1 MQTGWSEGNQWG
13 TAKRRSV
20 RSSVFLPLV
29 MLKPERLG
37 DLLQG
42 FGNRRVSASPKL
54 QFVAPTNPWIHE
66 STAPWEQAWSTRF
79 PHSCHWYYSPHHW
92 YLYPHAWSS
101 VGSVGSVGS
110 RRPTGDNS
118 FWGWRQPGFSCG
130 CDMLWHVVT
139 CLWHLY
145 VWKGLVAS
153 EWHPHYHD
161 TMIYIDI
168 LWFTV
173 LVSYTPTQKPR
184 RHTRR
189 IYIQYVA
196 SIADLTQGQFR
207 RGRVDVVHNVH
218 IQVIKMRSLKDPSPW
233 FPWFPWSSR
242 LLGLPLL
249 SIEMFDFCRVLAR
262 LEQNGDDSKE
272 QCAVVLWLCAVFDT
286 LWHSVDGKVWESH
299 AKMISECYDS
309 SLFLGCSQ
317 HRRSVWGVNLKNQ
330 DYAFNVPRTCWRHP
344 ALSHFLDLLTH
355 SSCVAL

>member
-79 PHSCHWYYSPHHW
+79 PTLATDTTLRITDICILMPGAR
-92 YLYPHAWSS
+92 LDRLDRLDP
-101 VGSVGSVGS
+101 
-110 RRPTGDNS
+110 GDPPVTTAFGDDDS
-118 FWGWRQPGFSCG
+118 QGFRV
-130 CDMLWHVVT
+130 VVT
-139 CLWHLY
+139 CCDMLWHLY